1 MKGWKYYV
9 LRAAYLLLGRLPPRF
24 LYGIAHVFGDAAY
37 LTRTPARR
45 AVIANMRQVM
55 GPDASEREVRRT
67 AREVFRNATRY
78 YADLFSLPRMDL
90 QTFSEERLELEGLE
104 YLEEAQAS
112 GRGAVMVG
120 VHYGNPEMAVQGL
133 SAAGIYLYVLSEPL
147 SPPALSDFTHWLRS
161 HHGQEYR
168 TVSFGAIKEGIRRLK
183 KGSILAL
190 LVDRDVGGTGVP
202 IEFFGAEAK
211 IPVGAVDIAL
221 RTGADLIPAWAWR
234 IDGYRFRAV
243 VGPPLEVVRTNDFDA
258 DVREN
263 TRRLLAIFEEPLRRD
278 PGQWAVLESIWPASE
293 GEPAATASGT

>member
-1 MKGWKYYV
+1 MKRWKYYV
-9 LRAAYLLLGRLPPRF
+9 LRVAYLLLARLPPRF
-24 LYGIAHVFGDAAY
+24 LYGIAHIVGDWAY

-45 AVIANMRQVM
+45 AVIKNMRQVM

-78 YADLFSLPRMDL
+78 YADLITLPRMDL
-90 QTFSEERLELEGLE
+90 QAFSEERLELEGVE

-120 VHYGNPEMAVQGL
+120 VHFGNPEMAVQGL

-168 TVSFGAIKEGIRRLK
+168 TVSFGAIKEGLRRLK
-183 KGSILAL
+183 QGNILAV

-202 IEFFGAEAK
+202 IEFFGAEAS
-211 IPVGAVDIAL
+211 IPVGAIDIAL

-234 IDGYRFRAV
+234 IDGYRFRAH
-243 VGPPLEVVRTNDFDA
+243 VGPPLEVVRTGDFDE

-263 TRRLLAIFEEPLRRD
+263 TRRLLQIFEGRLRRD
-278 PGQWAVLESIWPASE
+278 PGQWAVLESIRPAPD
-293 GEPAATASGT
+293 GEPAATSSAT

>member
-1 MKGWKYYV
+1 MKRWKYYV
-9 LRAAYLLLGRLPPRF
+9 LRLAYLLLGRLPPRF
-24 LYGIAHVFGDAAY
+24 LYGLAHVFGDAAY

-67 AREVFRNATRY
+67 AREAFRNATRY
-78 YADLFSLPRMDL
+78 YADLFSLPRMDV
-90 QTFSEERLELEGLE
+90 QAFTEERLELKGLE
-104 YLEEAQAS
+104 YLEDAQAS

-120 VHYGNPEMAVQGL
+120 VHFGNPEMAVLGL

-168 TVSFGAIKEGIRRLK
+168 TVSFGALKEAMRRLK
-183 KGSILAL
+183 QGSIIAL
-190 LVDRDVGGTGVP
+190 LLDRDIGGTGVP
-202 IEFFGAEAK
+202 MQFFGAEAR
-211 IPVGAVDIAL
+211 IPVGAVDLAL

-234 IDGYRFRAV
+234 IEGYRFRAH
-243 VGPPLEVVRTNDFDA
+243 VGPPLEVVRTGDFDE

-263 TRRLLAIFEEPLRRD
+263 TRRLLAIFEGHLRRD
-278 PGQWAVLESIWPASE
+278 PGQWAVLEPIWPAPE
-293 GEPAATASGT
+293 GEPAATSSAT